1 MNIHRRKFITRTAA
15 LATGVS
21 VFSVLA
27 PSILHWS
34 AEVTGLGS
42 FAPATDARAQAVV
55 PIDELMKPGPL
66 GDMSEGSEDAPVTI
80 VEYAS
85 MTCPHCARFHTN
97 VYPLLK
103 KKYIDTG
110 KVRLIM
116 REFPLDRLALAA
128 IMLAR
133 CADKSQFFPMIG
145 VLYKQQT
152 VWARS
157 KDPATE
163 LFKIAKQAGFTEEK
177 FNSCLSNKK
186 IAQGVL
192 DVMNKG
198 RDKFKINSTPTFFIN
213 GQKLNGGLS
222 FVDFEKL
229 VLSHLNS

>member
-1 MNIHRRKFITRTAA
+1 MNVNRRKFITNTAV
-15 LATGVS
+15 LAAGVS
-21 VFSVLA
+21 TFSVLSA
-27 PSILHWS
+27 DLSWAGHGSETPDTTEVSI
-34 AEVTGLGS
+34 E
-42 FAPATDARAQAVV
+42 
-55 PIDELMKPGPL
+55 ELMKPGPL
-66 GDMSEGSEDAPVTI
+66 GDMSEGSEDAKVII

-97 VYPLLK
+97 VYPQLK
-103 KKYIDTG
+103 EKYIDTG

-133 CADKSQFFPMIG
+133 CAEKSQFFPMIN
-145 VLYKQQT
+145 VLYKEQAT
-152 VWARS
+152 WKSS

-177 FNSCLSNKK
+177 FNSCLNNKEV
-186 IAQGVL
+186 AQGVL

-198 RDKFKINSTPTFFIN
+198 RDTFKVSSTPTFFIN

-229 VLSHLNS
+229 VLRHLNS

>member
-1 MNIHRRKFITRTAA
+1 MITNRRKFITRTAA
-15 LATGVS
+15 LAAGVS
-21 VFSVLA
+21 TFSLLSPGLSWAGHKNGV
-27 PSILHWS
+27 PDTTEVSI
-34 AEVTGLGS
+34 E
-42 FAPATDARAQAVV
+42 
-55 PIDELMKPGPL
+55 ELMKPGPL
-66 GDMSEGSEDAPVTI
+66 GDMSEGSEDAKVTI

-85 MTCPHCARFHTN
+85 MTCPHCARFHKN

-103 KKYIDTG
+103 EKYIDTG

-133 CADKSQFFPMIG
+133 CAEKSQFFPMIN
-145 VLYKQQT
+145 VLYKEQST
-152 VWARS
+152 WKTS

-177 FNSCLSNKK
+177 FNSCLKDK
-186 IAQGVL
+186 EIAKGVL

-198 RDKFKINSTPTFFIN
+198 RDTFKVSSTPTFFIN

-222 FVDFEKL
+222 FEDFEKL
-229 VLSHLNS
+229 VLRHLNS

>member
-1 MNIHRRKFITRTAA
+1 MNVNRRKFITNTAV
-15 LATGVS
+15 LAAGVS
-21 VFSVLA
+21 TFSVLSA
-27 PSILHWS
+27 DLSWAGHGSETPDTTVVSI
-34 AEVTGLGS
+34 E
-42 FAPATDARAQAVV
+42 
-55 PIDELMKPGPL
+55 ELMKPGPL
-66 GDMSEGSEDAPVTI
+66 GDMSEGSEDAKVVI

-97 VYPLLK
+97 VYPQLK
-103 KKYIDTG
+103 EKYIDTG

-133 CADKSQFFPMIG
+133 CAEKSQFFPMIN
-145 VLYKQQT
+145 VLYKEQAT
-152 VWARS
+152 WKSS

-177 FNSCLSNKK
+177 FNSCLNNKE

-192 DVMNKG
+192 DVMSKG
-198 RDKFKINSTPTFFIN
+198 RDTFKVSSTPTFFIN

-229 VLSHLNS
+229 VLRHLNS